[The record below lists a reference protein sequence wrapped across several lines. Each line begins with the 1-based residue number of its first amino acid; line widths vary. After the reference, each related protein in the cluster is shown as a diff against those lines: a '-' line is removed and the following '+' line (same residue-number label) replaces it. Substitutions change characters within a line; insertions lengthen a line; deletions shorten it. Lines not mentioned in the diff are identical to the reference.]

1 MSALFDTDIRHATLV
16 RTSPERVYA
25 AFTTAEGLDSW
36 FTSGASVDPRL
47 GGEIRFHWVAWGPDG
62 VTGKDGGPILE
73 AQSPERFV
81 FQWQPDNP
89 DNQVGLV
96 GFSLGA
102 YWALQLVEERPTQIA
117 AVVLFY
123 GKKPGEYPGAQ
134 AAFLGHFAES
144 DEFEPLASVRRV
156 EKQIQG
162 AGHPAIFHIYPG
174 TGHWFFEA
182 DRPSA
187 YDPAAAQLAWER
199 TVAFLH
205 AHLGGLPGA

>member
-36 FTSGASVDPRL
+36 FTSGASVDPR
-47 GGEIRFHWVAWGPDG
+47 P
-62 VTGKDGGPILE
+62 GGPILE

-89 DNQVGLV
+89 DNQVGLA